1 MSLALGALVSSP
13 CLPPS
18 LWRGSA
24 YCGPI
29 RAGCPGPAAQSSR
42 DAAPGGTP
50 QRWCINWT
58 HRRER
63 SETSYCTC
71 RCESCR
77 RNSPFGAVVISG
89 SPLGDRRAGSPD
101 VKAFAQFI
109 VVCSASIL
117 AEKLRMSSPLSSQS
131 CENKGGSLRPTRA
144 YICQVKPST
153 NPDNLSVPS
162 YGRRMTIATR
172 PSL

>member
-1 MSLALGALVSSP
+1 M
-13 CLPPS
+13 
-18 LWRGSA
+18 
-24 YCGPI
+24 YCHTVLMWL
-29 RAGCPGPAAQSSR
+29 S
-42 DAAPGGTP
+42 PGGCGATP
-50 QRWCINWT
+50 RRYT
-58 HRRER
+58 HDGRLSSKGGRRER
-63 SETSYCTC
+63 GQLFHPLCTPERQSLCESHHQRRWLTHWSYCTC

-153 NPDNLSVPS
+153 NPDNLS
-162 YGRRMTIATR
+162 G
-172 PSL
+172 